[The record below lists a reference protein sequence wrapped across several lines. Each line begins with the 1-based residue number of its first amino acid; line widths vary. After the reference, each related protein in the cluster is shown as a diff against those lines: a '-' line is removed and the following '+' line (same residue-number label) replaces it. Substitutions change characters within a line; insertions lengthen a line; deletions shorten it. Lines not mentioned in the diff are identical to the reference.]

1 MPREK
6 QLEMT
11 AADRLRWVREA
22 LGLSRSEF
30 ADLIG
35 TSYYRI
41 VNIERGVQRPQQ
53 DITVA
58 VARLFR
64 IDANW
69 LLTSDGPWPELRPL
83 DIDREAIRQHGERAK
98 SEAMQSA
105 FREQAKRILER
116 AA

>member
-1 MPREK
+1 MAEK
-6 QLEMT
+6 TQFDKPG
-11 AADRLRWVREA
+11 AARLRWVREA

-64 IDANW
+64 VDANW
-69 LLTSDGPWPELRPL
+69 LLTGDGPRPDLRPL
-83 DIDREAIRQHGERAK
+83 DIDREAIRQQGERAK

-105 FREQAKRILER
+105 FREQARDILER